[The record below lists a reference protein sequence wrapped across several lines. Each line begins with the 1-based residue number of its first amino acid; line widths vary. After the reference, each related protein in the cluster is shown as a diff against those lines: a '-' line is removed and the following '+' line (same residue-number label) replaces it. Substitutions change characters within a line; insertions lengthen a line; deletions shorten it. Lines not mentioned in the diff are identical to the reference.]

1 MPRFL
6 ISGHINIETTLR
18 IESFPLNYNPVNYP
32 FFGINNTIAGVGYNI
47 SKALKTLGNEL
58 NLLSLVGP
66 DMAGQQV
73 RAALTAE
80 NLPAEYVLTAN
91 HTGQAVIIFEKTG
104 RRQIHTDLKNIQD
117 QRYSAEMFEQALT
130 QAEVCALC
138 NINFSRPM
146 LAPARAAGKSV
157 ATDVHAL
164 SSLDD
169 EYNADF
175 MRAAHVLF
183 LSHERLPV
191 PPEEFA
197 REVLQRFGNEVVV
210 IGCGGEGAV
219 LAVRQDNFVGRFP
232 AVTVRPI
239 VNTIGAGDA
248 LFSAFLHNYARTRN
262 PYTALQL
269 AMVFAAWKIGATGA
283 AEGFL
288 TEAELV
294 RLAEKHAPPV
304 KTD

>member
-1 MPRFL
+1 MLRFL
-6 ISGHINIETTLR
+6 ISGLINIETTLR
-18 IESFPLNYNPVNYP
+18 IEAFPLNYNPVNYP
-32 FFGINNTIAGVGYNI
+32 FFGVNSTVAGVGYNI

-104 RRQIHTDLKNIQD
+104 RRQIHTDLKDIQD

-146 LAPARAAGKSV
+146 LAPAHAAGKLV
-157 ATDVHAL
+157 ATDVHVL
-164 SSLDD
+164 NSLDD
-169 EYNADF
+169 DYNADF

-197 REVLQRFGNEVVV
+197 REALQRFGNEVVV
-210 IGCGGEGAV
+210 IGCGGEGGV